1 MHSARALASVSS
13 AVAEAAGVVIK
24 PLRPNLPSAAA
35 TQPFRT
41 SATTLQSLL
50 PLACLQ
56 DFSASRSASDCEF

>member
-41 SATTLQSLL
+41 PITTLQSLL